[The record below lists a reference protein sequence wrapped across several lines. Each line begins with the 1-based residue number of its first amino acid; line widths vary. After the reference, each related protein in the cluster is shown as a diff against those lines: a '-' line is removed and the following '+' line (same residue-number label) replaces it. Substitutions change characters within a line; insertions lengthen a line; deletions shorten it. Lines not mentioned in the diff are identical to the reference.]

1 MINYKNIRNSK
12 NFPIKEF
19 ERFWPFGHGLMV
31 DLYCFGIH
39 TVSLL
44 QLLVEHDDLVR
55 NEKQKDIINFVYN
68 DDFFIFEEKLYFK
81 NKNEIFNFDN
91 ISYITLVCYGIK
103 YYLSRKEATFHAT
116 LQGCW
121 RKVFFYLL
129 SPRFSSEVL
138 SLIKRENFF
147 LKYKKD
153 IFEEFTIAFKSLT
166 SKGYHYIYTN
176 SKYKQNL
183 LSILLYIEVEENKAK
198 ELIDLS
204 YEEKKLDKI
213 IDYLQKNMS

>member
-19 ERFWPFGHGLMV
+19 EGNWPFDHGLIV

-39 TVSLL
+39 HVSLL

-55 NEKQKDIINFVYN
+55 NEKQKDIINFVYYE
-68 DDFFIFEEKLYFK
+68 DFFIFEEKVYFK

-103 YYLSRKEATFHAT
+103 FYLSRRNAN

-121 RKVFFYLL
+121 RTVFFYLV

-147 LKYKKD
+147 LKYKKE
-153 IFEEFTIAFKSLT
+153 IFEEFTFGFRSLT
-166 SKGYHYIYTN
+166 SKVYHYIYTN
-176 SKYKQNL
+176 SQYKQNL
-183 LSILLYIEVEENKAK
+183 LSILLYIEVEEDKAK
-198 ELIDLS
+198 QLIDLS

-213 IDYLQKNMS
+213 VDYLQKNMS

>member
-19 ERFWPFGHGLMV
+19 ERFWPFDHGLMG
-31 DLYCFGIH
+31 DLFCFGRY

-44 QLLVEHDDLVR
+44 QLLVEHDEQVR
-55 NEKQKDIINFVYN
+55 NEKQKDIINFVYYE
-68 DDFFIFEEKLYFK
+68 DFFIFEEKLYFK
-81 NKNEIFNFDN
+81 NKNKIFNFDN

-103 YYLSRKEATFHAT
+103 YFLSRKNAN

-121 RKVFFYLL
+121 RQVFFYLL

-138 SLIKRENFF
+138 SLIKKENFF

-153 IFEEFTIAFKSLT
+153 IFEEFTFAFRSLR
-166 SKGYHYIYTN
+166 SKLYHYIYTN
-176 SKYKQNL
+176 SQYRQNL

-198 ELIDLS
+198 ELINLS